1 MLLRMRCS
9 FLNIWV
15 VDHRLNKC
23 LYYLIYKLID
33 VGFCKTTGN
42 VMRVR
47 VAVLRLTTEVV
58 VSPQTDRQSQHKHLY
73 LLAESQF
80 VNPRP

>member
-1 MLLRMRCS
+1 MKMNGCREKKEEEL
-9 FLNIWV
+9 
-15 VDHRLNKC
+15 
-23 LYYLIYKLID
+23 
-33 VGFCKTTGN
+33 
-42 VMRVR
+42 RVR